1 MNDFDD
7 MKSIL
12 FKRDQLVKY
21 LQNPFFDNIVRNAL
35 VLHRETVGTVFTTT

>member
-1 MNDFDD
+1 MIDFDD

-35 VLHRETVGTVFTTT
+35 VLHRETVGTVLIPI